1 MDKLV
6 KAIKKGDS
14 SKVGELLQ
22 DPTCDVNGLDPKS
35 GKNMLQLAM
44 ENDDIDVFRMFL
56 NHERIDLNGTSK
68 DGEMLLETAILVNS
82 V

>member
-1 MDKLV
+1 
-6 KAIKKGDS
+6 
-14 SKVGELLQ
+14 
-22 DPTCDVNGLDPKS
+22 
-35 GKNMLQLAM
+35 MLQLAM

>member
-14 SKVGELLQ
+14 SKVGEMLQ

-44 ENDDIDVFRMFL
+44 ENDEMDIFRMLL
-56 NHERIDLNGTSK
+56 NHERMDLNGTSK
-68 DGEMLLETAILVNS
+68 DG
-82 V
+82 